1 MYTVNLLFFTY
12 IKRESAMMGVRMK
25 LGLSYLAMVLM
36 IVFLGIFALWSMS
49 NMQKSTDDAAV
60 AALKYMKQSDNMN
73 VAVSDYRAAMYKLL
87 TAETPAQKTAS
98 YAEIRKT
105 AKTIDDTFAKM
116 SDGIAFVDKL
126 NEAKDNWAKT
136 QKHGEKAIALVEA
149 GDTPAASIYMR
160 DEMGKDYM
168 ALNTNTDELAQMELD
183 KAQSKVAAADEI
195 YHGARTAT
203 IIVLIVIAL
212 LTVGI
217 GYYFYLLIGG
227 FLSKFLEVSQRV
239 YNGDMTVH
247 LAYDTPDEFGK
258 IAHSYNDTLD
268 KIRGIT
274 AEIQKIS
281 NELTHSAETM
291 STGVNESAQVVTSIA
306 ESINDIAGLSLSQ
319 NKNVDR
325 ASSALDN
332 IITSVNQVADLAKH
346 TADNATEVGT
356 TVTQG
361 IEGINVI
368 NQHMDRI
375 ETMVST
381 SANQV
386 DTLGH
391 RSEEIGQIVETIV
404 SISGQTNLLALNAA
418 IEAARAGEHGRGF
431 AVVAEEIRKLAENSQ
446 EAAQHIA
453 QLIGTIQEETKQ
465 AVEAMHHG
473 NEGVR
478 QGSEVVKE
486 AMDEFSQVTGMV
498 DNMVAQMG
506 KVAEHIKQVSTQSD
520 QVIEAATC
528 VSQDSDKIAG
538 ETQQVSAASEEQSAT
553 MQELSNENL
562 KLTDMSKRLQDQLK
576 VFRT

>member
-1 MYTVNLLFFTY
+1 
-12 IKRESAMMGVRMK
+12 MGVRMK

-36 IVFLGIFALWSMS
+36 IVFLGMFALWSMS

-73 VAVSDYRAAMYKLL
+73 VHVSDYRAAMYKLL
-87 TAETPAQKTAS
+87 TAETPAQKTAA

-105 AKTIDDTFAKM
+105 AKAIDDTFAEM
-116 SDGIAFVDKL
+116 SDGIFYVDKF

-168 ALNTNTDELAQMELD
+168 AMNTNTDELAQLELD
-183 KAQSKVAAADEI
+183 EAQGKVTTAGEI
-195 YHGARTAT
+195 YSTARTAT
-203 IIVLIVIAL
+203 FVVLAIIAL
-212 LTVGI
+212 ITIGI
-217 GYYFYLLIGG
+217 GYYFYRLIGG
-227 FLSKFLEVSQRV
+227 FLSEFLDVSDRV
-239 YNGDMTVH
+239 YHGDMTIN
-247 LAYDTPDEFGK
+247 LDYDTPDEFGK
-258 IAHSYNDTLD
+258 IAHSYNDTLG
-268 KIRGIT
+268 KIRNIT
-274 AEIQKIS
+274 AKIQDIA
-281 NELTHSAETM
+281 NELTDSAETM

-306 ESINDIAGLSLSQ
+306 DSINGIAELSVSQ
-319 NKNVDR
+319 NQNVEK
-325 ASSALDN
+325 ASSALHN
-332 IITSVNQVADLAKH
+332 IISSVNDVAELAKQ
-346 TADNATEVGT
+346 TANRASQVGT
-356 TVTQG
+356 TVNQG

-368 NQHMDRI
+368 SEHMDRV

-381 SANQV
+381 SADQV

-404 SISGQTNLLALNAA
+404 NISGQTNLLALNAA

-431 AVVAEEIRKLAENSQ
+431 AVVAEEIRKLAEDSQ

-453 QLIGTIQEETKQ
+453 ELIGTIQAETKK
-465 AVEAMHHG
+465 AVDAMHRG
-473 NEGVR
+473 NDGVH

-486 AMDEFSQVTGMV
+486 AMDEFSQVGGMV
-498 DNMVAQMG
+498 DNMVDQMAQ
-506 KVAEHIKQVSTQSD
+506 VAKHIEQVSAESGYVVD
-520 QVIEAATC
+520 ATTN
-528 VSQDSDKIAG
+528 VSKDSDKIAG

-553 MQELSNENL
+553 MHELANENT
-562 KLTDMSKRLQDQLK
+562 KLADMAQRLQEQLK

>member
-1 MYTVNLLFFTY
+1 
-12 IKRESAMMGVRMK
+12 MGVRMK

-49 NMQKSTDDAAV
+49 NMQKSADDAAE
-60 AALKYMKQSDNMN
+60 AALKYMKHSDDLN

-87 TAETPAQKTAS
+87 SADTPEKKTAS

-105 AKTIDDTFAKM
+105 AKEIDDTFAAM
-116 SDGIAFVDKL
+116 TDGIIFVDKL
-126 NEAKDNWAKT
+126 NEAKDNWSKT

-168 ALNTNTDELAQMELD
+168 ALNNNTDELAQLELD
-183 KAQSKVAAADEI
+183 EAQNKVTTSGEI
-195 YHGARTAT
+195 YSNARTT
-203 IIVLIVIAL
+203 TFVVLAIIAL
-212 LTVGI
+212 ITIGI
-217 GYYFYLLIGG
+217 GYYFYRLIGG
-227 FLSKFLEVSQRV
+227 FLSDFLDVSQRV
-239 YNGDMTVH
+239 YHGDMTIN
-247 LAYDTPDEFGK
+247 LDYDTPDEFGK
-258 IAHSYNDTLD
+258 IAHSYNDTLG
-268 KIRGIT
+268 KIRTIT
-274 AEIQKIS
+274 AKIQDIA
-281 NELTHSAETM
+281 NELTNSAETM

-306 ESINDIAGLSLSQ
+306 DSINGIAELSVSQ
-319 NKNVDR
+319 NKNVDK
-325 ASSALDN
+325 ASSALN
-332 IITSVNQVADLAKH
+332 SIISGVNDVADLAKQ
-346 TADNATEVGT
+346 TASHASQVGT

-368 NQHMDRI
+368 SQHMDRV
-375 ETMVST
+375 EAMVST
-381 SANQV
+381 SADQV

-404 SISGQTNLLALNAA
+404 NISGQTNLLALNAA

-431 AVVAEEIRKLAENSQ
+431 AVVAEEIRKLAEDSQ

-453 QLIGTIQEETKQ
+453 ELIGSIQAETKK
-465 AVEAMHHG
+465 AVDAMHHG
-473 NEGVR
+473 NKGVR

-486 AMDEFSQVTGMV
+486 AMAEFSQVTDMV
-498 DNMVAQMG
+498 DSMVDQMAR
-506 KVAEHIKQVSTQSD
+506 VARHIEDVSVQSD
-520 QVIEAATC
+520 HVIEAATC

-553 MQELSNENL
+553 MQELANENT
-562 KLTDMSKRLQDQLK
+562 KLADMAQRLQEQLK